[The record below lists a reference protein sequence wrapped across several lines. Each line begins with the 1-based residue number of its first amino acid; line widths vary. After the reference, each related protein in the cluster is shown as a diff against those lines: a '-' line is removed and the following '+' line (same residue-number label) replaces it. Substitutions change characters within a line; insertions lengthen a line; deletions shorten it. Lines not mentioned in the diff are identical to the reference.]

1 MSSRRHDSED
11 SLDLLLDP
19 ICNIFGTVMFVA
31 LIVAILA
38 LTRSGVETLD
48 TLDSFSREDES
59 KLGQLQVR
67 AEELESLLSTL
78 PASEGEELDD
88 AAAAQIERAIGE
100 VAHRQEVVNRYR
112 TVVAA
117 TRENLG
123 EVSVLLPPLREE
135 VSRVS
140 DALESARRAK
150 DRQLRTP
157 LEREVAL
164 FPFTMLV
171 WHDRLYVLC
180 DLTTRPRDGCE
191 WLRCWDPKY
200 VVAARCST
208 PVFECSRVKIYIER
222 SVFLREN
229 AGINLVDV
237 GTLRND
243 SAFIA
248 LLATL
253 RPTEDLVSLVVA
265 PDSFDSFAI
274 VKEAMLAAGFTYTVE
289 PCDQDLPNYRDV
301 WIPGNPRGL

>member
-38 LTRSGVETLD
+38 LTRSGVETLE
-48 TLDSFSREDES
+48 TLDSFSREDNS

-229 AGINLVDV
+229 AGITCDTTPKA
-237 GTLRND
+237 GM
-243 SAFIA
+243 
-248 LLATL
+248 
-253 RPTEDLVSLVVA
+253 
-265 PDSFDSFAI
+265 
-274 VKEAMLAAGFTYTVE
+274 AMTYTSGCPKNQKMCWYSTGSPPPAALKNEV
-289 PCDQDLPNYRDV
+289 PKWRSVSVMVTAPASTGITAISR
-301 WIPGNPRGL
+301 